1 MKRLV
6 LEVIYFDMSV
16 FIVFFNRNDK
26 NYERVVFYLR
36 EVFEFGNF
44 FFFLRLVFM
53 EYLNGLFKRYGKEI
67 VKENYDVLILSSFV
81 YIENEMEVD
90 WRKVWEFFF
99 KYCDQRGIDFFDF
112 FSFVI
117 MERFGLKIV
126 FMFDFDFEV
135 YGFRIVL

>member
-99 KYCDQRGIDFFDF
+99 KYCD
-112 FSFVI
+112 
-117 MERFGLKIV
+117 
-126 FMFDFDFEV
+126 
-135 YGFRIVL
+135 

>member
-26 NYERVVFYLR
+26 NYERVVFCLR
-36 EVFEFGNF
+36 EVFGFGNF

-99 KYCDQRGIDFFDF
+99 KYCD
-112 FSFVI
+112 
-117 MERFGLKIV
+117 
-126 FMFDFDFEV
+126 
-135 YGFRIVL
+135 